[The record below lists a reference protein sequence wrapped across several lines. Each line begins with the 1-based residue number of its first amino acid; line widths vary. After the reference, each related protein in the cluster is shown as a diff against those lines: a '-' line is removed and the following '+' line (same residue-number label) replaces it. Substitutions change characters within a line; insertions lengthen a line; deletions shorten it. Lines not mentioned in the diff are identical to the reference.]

1 MKRALPALLLAAAIA
16 GPARA
21 GDSTPEVYR
30 GLFQIVKP
38 ITPDWAIG
46 AVLGGVQNTISDLQ
60 PGVQYGNSQSLIA
73 VPVAFDHRLN
83 DWASMEAYL
92 MFNLETGREVLFNG
106 QQQNLDDQ
114 LEIRP
119 VIGLTLHTHL
129 AESVEIGAWSRYE
142 ARFLN
147 VTGDEDFENR
157 VRVRLYADYAIGQDM
172 EAGTGWHLRAEV
184 EPKFVAGTDPEI
196 GRYAYVNAIM
206 PRAVIGYRFDPSL
219 FVDLKYSHE
228 WSRPEPGAGWEHS
241 NDMFTLHLTKIIGL
255 TKMMAWRPAQIDE

>member
-1 MKRALPALLLAAAIA
+1 MRPLIAATFAATLA
-16 GPARA
+16 GPAAA
-21 GDSTPEVYR
+21 GDTTPEVYR

-38 ITPDWAIG
+38 ITPNWAVG
-46 AVLGGVQNTISDLQ
+46 GVVGGVQNTISDLQ

-73 VPVAFDHRLN
+73 VPLALDHRLN

-106 QQQNLDDQ
+106 QQQSLDDQ

-119 VIGLTLHTHL
+119 VIGLTLHTHVTP
-129 AESVEIGAWSRYE
+129 EVEIGAWTRYE
-142 ARFLN
+142 ARFMD

-157 VRVRLYADYAIGQDM
+157 LRVRPYIDYAFAQDP
-172 EAGTGWHLRAEV
+172 AASSGWHVRAEI

-196 GRYAYVNAIM
+196 GSYAYVNAIM

-219 FVDLKYSHE
+219 SIDFKYSHE
-228 WSRPEPGAGWEHS
+228 WSRPEPGSGWDDS

-255 TKMMAWRPAQIDE
+255 TKLMSWRPAQIDG